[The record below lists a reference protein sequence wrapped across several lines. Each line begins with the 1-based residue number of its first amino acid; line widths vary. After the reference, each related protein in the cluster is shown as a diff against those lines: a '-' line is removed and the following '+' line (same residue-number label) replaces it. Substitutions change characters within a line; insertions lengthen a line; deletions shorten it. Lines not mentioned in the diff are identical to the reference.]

1 MKSRDVLESQVVQL
15 EMEVKVS
22 KSIITKL
29 RNENELMKEYEEA
42 IIDRDEQ
49 LSKLK
54 KKMEILGL
62 MK

>member
-22 KSIITKL
+22 NSIITKL

-54 KKMEILGL
+54 KQMEILGL

>member
-22 KSIITKL
+22 NSIITKL

-54 KKMEILGL
+54 RKWKYWD
-62 MK
+62 